1 MQENGDELASILK
14 LILYDVQNLIGCV
27 IIEVF
32 MTVGQQVI
40 TVRDW
45 HCLGQQQHD
54 RGEVT
59 SSVQQTHN
67 VAAKQEDC
75 EMLGGKVVKGNRDQ
89 VRWFTLRWA
98 DNY

>member
-1 MQENGDELASILK
+1 MQDNGDELASILK
-14 LILYDVQNLIGCV
+14 FLLQYVQNLIGCV

-32 MTVGQQVI
+32 MAVGQQVI
-40 TVRDW
+40 TERDW
-45 HCLGQQQHD
+45 HRPGQQQHD

-59 SSVQQTHN
+59 SSAQQTRN
-67 VAAKQEDC
+67 MAAKQEDC

-89 VRWFTLRWA
+89 MRWFTLCWA